1 MLDVHSS
8 PLSDLKTVWRNLHSH
23 SCPFDYNFHLH
34 TTRSD
39 GQLEPGE
46 IMEQA
51 LDHGLKGL
59 AITDHHCT
67 DAYQEAL
74 DWLNTQGI
82 HSDRLTLWTGIE
94 ISADLL
100 GVEVHILGYGFDLAA
115 PSLFA
120 YSQRKN
126 VRNSPFYDAAIVID
140 QIHQA
145 GGLAVLAHPER
156 YRKSSKLLVPAAVE
170 FGIDGIEVFYNYQRT
185 DPWQATPK
193 KASKLE
199 RMAKAYNLFS
209 TCGTDTHGKDIL
221 LRI

>member
-1 MLDVHSS
+1 M
-8 PLSDLKTVWRNLHSH
+8 
-23 SCPFDYNFHLH
+23 
-34 TTRSD
+34 
-39 GQLEPGE
+39 Q
-46 IMEQA
+46 QA
-51 LDHGLKGL
+51 LNHGLKGL
-59 AITDHHCT
+59 AITDHHCS

-74 DWLNTQGI
+74 DWLTTQGI
-82 HSDRLTLWTGIE
+82 HPDRLTLWTGIE

-100 GVEVHILGYGFDLAA
+100 GIEVHILGYDFDLDA
-115 PSLFA
+115 PSLSP
-120 YSQRKN
+120 YCQSSH
-126 VRNSPFYDAAIVID
+126 VRNSHFYDAAIVID
-140 QIHQA
+140 RIHQA

-170 FGIDGIEVFYNYQRT
+170 LDIDGIEVFYNYQRT

-199 RMAKAYNLFS
+199 RMAKEYNLFA